1 MVTLLTILGPAG
13 RRSARGPCPQP
24 ASEAEGHCHWQSSP
38 RSRFARLRRSRG
50 LGASRGSTARRG
62 KECSARA
69 SHRPPAR
76 GHGAINFKFWKGLG
90 GRGEA

>member
-24 ASEAEGHCHWQSSP
+24 ASEAEGHCHWRCGSP

-50 LGASRGSTARRG
+50 PGASGGEDAGRTARRG

-69 SHRPPAR
+69 SHRPVTVP
-76 GHGAINFKFWKGLG
+76 
-90 GRGEA
+90 